1 MAEPFPILT
10 ERIKKSGL
18 NAKVVENDDKI
29 VLKYGAVSSGIE
41 YTPPELLLEFDARST
56 GEPADR
62 YTITGDISDWTKELR
77 SPIARPRV
85 MRLERTF
92 WEKATATHVY
102 CLRGVFRGGS
112 RYAKHWYDLD
122 CLDHTKIAAKAIS
135 DRVLAADV
143 AKHKQHFARK
153 MQPAMSLP
161 IRRQCPVTCF
171 SYLRGELST
180 LWRMTMSKCLTLVCL
195 GPSPLDLKPFCSG
208 LPISKTVLVLILH
221 NNPLTQKPY
230 EQSFLNAGVIDNARP
245 QGKDNGLVMRL
256 LWEK

>member
-143 AKHKQHFARK
+143 AKHKQHFFRERD
-153 MQPAMSLP
+153 PAGNVIAYQVAVSGNFCLVPAGRALDALADDYELMFDAGLLASVT
-161 IRRQCPVTCF
+161 IRLETRLQRLADLQNLT
-171 SYLRGELST
+171 ST
-180 LWRMTMSKCLTLVCL
+180 
-195 GPSPLDLKPFCSG
+195 DLA
-208 LPISKTVLVLILH
+208 
-221 NNPLTQKPY
+221 Q
-230 EQSFLNAGVIDNARP
+230 
-245 QGKDNGLVMRL
+245 
-256 LWEK
+256 